1 MTSGSE
7 LMTWLVQNGKSHTR
21 NCCKLQLWIWYCAKD
36 CREPRQQESVPHQL
50 TSALKDKRMCVQT
63 ILLVWTFSPNFLT
76 EDMAWVYQYNAET
89 KKQSM
94 DLDLKKFKSQKSA
107 AKVMVHV
114 FWDERRV
121 IFMDFYCLVML
132 NSKQWA
138 LYCVTENLSRSHQ
151 NKKSL

>member
-1 MTSGSE
+1 MT
-7 LMTWLVQNGKSHTR
+7 
-21 NCCKLQLWIWYCAKD
+21 D
-36 CREPRQQESVPHQL
+36 
-50 TSALKDKRMCVQT
+50 DKRQRVDDMIGAERQITYAKLLQAPIVDM
-63 ILLVWTFSPNFLT
+63 ILCKGLQRTQATGKCASSVNICFERQKDVCSNYSPCLKPMNRTFSPNFLT

-114 FWDERRV
+114 FWDERGV

-132 NSKQWA
+132 NSKQ
-138 LYCVTENLSRSHQ
+138 
-151 NKKSL
+151 